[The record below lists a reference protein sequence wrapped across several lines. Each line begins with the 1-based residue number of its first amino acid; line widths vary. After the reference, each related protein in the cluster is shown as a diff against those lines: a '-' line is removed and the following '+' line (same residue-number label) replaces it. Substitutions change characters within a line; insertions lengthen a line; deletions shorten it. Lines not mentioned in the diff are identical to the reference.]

1 MASEIRSFTDP
12 SSLAAFGNLVQGEQT
27 SDLLG
32 RQLGQQAGLAQQQMA
47 LDQQRMAQ
55 QYDLAQQEMAQQQG
69 QFTAGLLEQ
78 QRQRDFAT
86 GEREASQRFDA
97 EQADALRKW
106 QEGKIQEQ
114 RKFELQLQAIEAQV
128 EEAEATGNAE
138 AAARLTA
145 EGESIRLRAAKAADD
160 VARATVLQNTTK
172 ANAARVI
179 SQYEN
184 KIGERVRVIGSA
196 IDIGNQF
203 APTFVD
209 SVFGRTNKNSA
220 AALETF
226 RNQGMASIG
235 GMYTSGDIA
244 SDYTEALQGNMP
256 GADLLVLGGGIADSV
271 QAIGRGF
278 MPGETP
284 TAGFVKGKLDNV
296 ALADKQRAVLTESLV
311 ESIAGIPGLKSI
323 DQDAVRGV
331 VSDLLAGG
339 DSAQIQQKIAAS
351 GLDPYT
357 LRQILRGA
365 AEQMSTS
372 KSDSRMGKMLADLM
386 AKEAS
391 STGGQS
397 SLRSASLAAARDYY
411 EGLSTMLRRAAGRL
425 TLASPEELQVG
436 MGRLKSSMELGQLI
450 GESELART
458 MSPADMDILRKAL
471 ADQRSA
477 AETQAAASAEQGRA
491 AEESAAFQR
500 NLALAP
506 LVAKGRGS
514 KVRRAGVEGLL
525 GETGR

>member
-1 MASEIRSFTDP
+1 
-12 SSLAAFGNLVQGEQT
+12 
-27 SDLLG
+27 
-32 RQLGQQAGLAQQQMA
+32 
-47 LDQQRMAQ
+47 
-55 QYDLAQQEMAQQQG
+55 
-69 QFTAGLLEQ
+69 
-78 QRQRDFAT
+78 
-86 GEREASQRFDA
+86 
-97 EQADALRKW
+97 
-106 QEGKIQEQ
+106 
-114 RKFELQLQAIEAQV
+114 
-128 EEAEATGNAE
+128 
-138 AAARLTA
+138 
-145 EGESIRLRAAKAADD
+145 
-160 VARATVLQNTTK
+160 
-172 ANAARVI
+172 
-179 SQYEN
+179 
-184 KIGERVRVIGSA
+184 
-196 IDIGNQF
+196 
-203 APTFVD
+203 VD

-220 AALETF
+220 AALEAF
-226 RNQGMASIG
+226 RNQGMSATG
-235 GMYTSGDIA
+235 GLFMSGDIA

-256 GADLLVLGGGIADSV
+256 GVDLLVLGGGIADSV

-386 AKEAS
+386 AKEAGA
-391 STGGQS
+391 TGGQS

-425 TLASPEELQVG
+425 NLASPDELQVG
-436 MGRLKSSMELGQLI
+436 MGRLKSSLELGQLI
-450 GESELART
+450 GEADLART
-458 MSPADMDILRKAL
+458 MSPADMDILRKAF

-477 AETQAAASAEQGRA
+477 VETEAAASAEQSRA
-491 AEESAAFQR
+491 AEESVAFQR

-525 GETGR
+525 GEMGR